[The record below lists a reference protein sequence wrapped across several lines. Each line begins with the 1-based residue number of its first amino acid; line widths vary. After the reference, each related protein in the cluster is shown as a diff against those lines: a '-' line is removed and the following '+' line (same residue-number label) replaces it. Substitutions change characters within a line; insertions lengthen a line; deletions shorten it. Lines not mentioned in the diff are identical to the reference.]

1 MYQIGEFSKLTSLT
15 VKTLRYYDQEGLL
28 SPSARSEGGYRLYS
42 EEDLHRAEQISLLR
56 RCGFSIAEIKDVLRN
71 ADSEEDLHT
80 YLSEKRTQLLGQ
92 IRRERALVRS
102 IECRLSQLQR
112 KENFAMH
119 YQVEETTIPAQQAA
133 TIRYK
138 GSYTDCS
145 AHISALYKA
154 VGGRACGA
162 PFHLCYDGDYVEEGD
177 LEICLPVTGIGKG
190 RGASL
195 RTIPAQRCLTVTHA
209 GPYDGFGGAYKA
221 LLDYAKAHSLT
232 LGLPHRIIYRKGPGM
247 VFRGNPNKYVS
258 EIAVPIEG

>member
-112 KENFAMH
+112 KENFDM
-119 YQVEETTIPAQQAA
+119 QAA

-138 GSYTDCS
+138 GSYNDCS